1 MSLHTDTH
9 MFSSHNSL
17 YRQDGAPRPAVVSET
32 ERPKQGDDIPTTAIW
47 HSDTVIVN
55 DSSWKDHSDNILKI
69 LKLSQDFVMV
79 QDTCDMRTRYK
90 SAGPS
95 DIPPPPDRQPDIC

>member
-1 MSLHTDTH
+1 MIFLQ
-9 MFSSHNSL
+9 L
-17 YRQDGAPRPAVVSET
+17 P
-32 ERPKQGDDIPTTAIW
+32 
-47 HSDTVIVN
+47 SDMVIVN

-95 DIPPPPDRQPDIC
+95 DIPPTESSEGSQPDIC